1 MKTTEIMSFRSNPIK
16 VIFVIYKFTADGSSI
31 ALLNLLDGLADKEIS
46 PLIIMSKRGSLCS
59 ELEKRSIPY
68 LVIPYYLSRYYK
80 FGNPLINILSFIPLM
95 CYLQLLNII
104 ATYRIARAA
113 RSFNAN
119 IIHTNIG
126 PLQIGYKAANK
137 AGIPHVWHI
146 REYQGGI
153 FSMKPFPSLTKF
165 KEKLHSSYSIA
176 ISKGI
181 YNYYSLSEK
190 AKVIYDGVLKSTQTQ
205 FKADKKKYFLFVGQ
219 LQQSKGIEQL
229 IDGYIEFAKHNSE
242 YELYLAGWGK
252 ESYVSKL
259 KAKIITSGNI
269 DRTHFLGP
277 RRDVFDLMSI
287 ASAVI
292 VSSLSEGFGFVAAE
306 AMFNGSLVIGYNAT
320 GTKEQIENGLERHKK
335 DIALK
340 YSNQKELVIAM
351 EDIAKNGVEYYFPMI
366 MRAQET
372 ASALYSQERHAAE
385 VYDFY
390 LDILSKTINRK

>member
-1 MKTTEIMSFRSNPIK
+1 MSSRQNPIK
-16 VIFVIYKFTADGSSI
+16 IIFVIYKLTADGSSI

-46 PLIIMSKRGSLCS
+46 PMIIMSKKGSLCP

-68 LVIPYYLSRYYK
+68 LLIPYYLSRYYK
-80 FGNPLINILSFIPLM
+80 FSNSFANILLFVPLL
-95 CYLQLLNII
+95 CYLQILNVI
-104 ATYRIARAA
+104 ATMRIAKVAKR
-113 RSFNAN
+113 FNAD

-126 PLQIGYKAANK
+126 PLQIGYNAAK
-137 AGIPHVWHI
+137 KTGIKHVWHI

-181 YNYYSLSEK
+181 YNYYSLSEN

-205 FKADKKKYFLFVGQ
+205 FQLNKKKYFLFVGQ
-219 LQQSKGIEQL
+219 LQESKGIEQL
-229 IDGYIEFAKHNSE
+229 IDGYIEFAIHNSD
-242 YELYLAGWGK
+242 YELFLAGWGK

-259 KAKIITSGNI
+259 KTKINDTGNRE
-269 DRTHFLGP
+269 RTHFLGP
-277 RRDVFDLMSI
+277 RRDVFNLMSS

-306 AMFNGSLVIGYNAT
+306 AMFNGCLVIGYNAT
-320 GTKEQIENGLERHKK
+320 GTKEQIDNGLERHNK

-340 YSNQKELVIAM
+340 YSNHEELVTAM
-351 EDIAKNGVEYYFPMI
+351 QDVAKNGVEYYFPMI

-372 ASALYSQERHAAE
+372 AFSLYSQERHASE
-385 VYDFY
+385 VYNFY
-390 LDILSKTINRK
+390 IEILSKTDNRK